1 MKKKLINVFKISMIL
16 MILFGI
22 SSVSY
27 AKEYTLD
34 EGTSDIGTKENP
46 LVISISDYETIVN
59 YSNFKLPFYYKMSS
73 DGGNWIGLYKVALDQ
88 EKKRVIFTLDSA
100 RSSTGSEGDCYYVS
114 PGDRKTG
121 INYLQSG
128 AILDDNA
135 VIDGQLHVYPV
146 YTIKEIQNYGKSW
159 GKDKIKTVILGNAYD
174 DIALGVNTKKYVFVS
189 ENHSVTELMKRSSK
203 QNLRRINPRLDNG
216 SNIFYGRET
225 PTITY
230 AFYGVSSEVLDDNET
245 NAIEK
250 LITKVG
256 ISLGDAFLGFIRKL
270 KGGWL
275 SIDVLIF
282 NQYKPTIIDFF
293 GTSSSSGMYT
303 STMQNIINF
312 WFKTFSRFAQV
323 ILIITLPVLGIRAML
338 FAGTPNQKKL
348 TGLLSGWVVAVAFMF
363 FGPYIMKYTIQINDA
378 LVSAIRKQSKY
389 SMASVYNLDFLDKY
403 QEGEDSETSM
413 LDKLNKVRE
422 TVAAEAQEEYN
433 NLQEELSNYKTAL
446 QTAQDN
452 FSNSIAGE
460 KLFQKYKD
468 AMEERIASG
477 GPFRRLSDD
486 EIWEMVRNGNMLR
499 IGRKGTTLKQ
509 PISGNPDIA
518 IRQIESYI
526 NSNGCSPSDIQI
538 YYNSEILGNG
548 KDSSSGLPDLGVIRP
563 PLGFPLGSIPDLPAT
578 DITDAAVSHL
588 EAKERYDQTSERLTE
603 LEKAIEIE
611 QKGLD
616 LMGIM
621 RERAGQTFRFVYLLI
636 WFLLIYQM
644 VLMLFLYYKRLITIA
659 ALIAIYPLT
668 IMMYGVEKA
677 MGIDKP
683 RALKTWMTE
692 YIVNVFI
699 QTAHALLYVT
709 LVEGGLSIYEND
721 PDNWLLFVF
730 AVMALSPLESIIKAI
745 IGFKAASTIATLK
758 ATSQDVTAKAKAA
771 NDARK
776 VGENTS
782 KDIDKKAENKE
793 KQIEKKQKRQDRN
806 AQRRLNNAMAAGKIG
821 AQNRYNSRDRRL
833 NGWDDE
839 KGRHHA
845 GIRERNR
852 KIRKLKTYAKK
863 GVMRFRNAAAA
874 TGVIS
879 SGIAGGGTAG
889 DFQNGVT
896 LATTIAG
903 TRKASSANA
912 SGSTSATKRQPKRG
926 GNTSSN
932 RAAQNAR
939 NAASAAEQGNG
950 GTTAQSSTPPVQT
963 PTSSTQANSTQSRGS
978 VTPERIAD
986 HERLAGAFSD
996 GLSQRRASNT
1006 TNVNTNDSYSYK
1018 INNPNE

>member
-34 EGTSDIGTKENP
+34 ENTSDVGTKENP
-46 LVISISDYETIVN
+46 LIISIGDYETIVS

-73 DGGNWIGLYKVALDQ
+73 DGDNWIGLYKIALDQ
-88 EKKRVIFTLDSA
+88 ERKRVIFTLDSA
-100 RSSTGSEGDCYYVS
+100 RSSTGSEGDCYYAS

-121 INYLQSG
+121 VNYLQSG

-135 VIDGQLHVYPV
+135 VVNGQIHIYPV

-189 ENHSVTELMKRSSK
+189 ENHTVKELMKMSSK
-203 QNLRRINPRLDNG
+203 QNSRRVNPSLDNG
-216 SNIFYGRET
+216 SRITYGNNET

-256 ISLGDAFLGFIRKL
+256 ISLGDAFLRFIRKL

-282 NQYKPTIIDFF
+282 NQYKPTIVDFF

-303 STMQNIINF
+303 SAMQNIINF

-323 ILIITLPVLGIRAML
+323 ILLITLPILGIRAML
-338 FAGTPNQKKL
+338 FAGTPKQKNL

-389 SMASVYNLDFLDKY
+389 SMASVYNLDFLDQY
-403 QEGEDSETSM
+403 QEGEDSKTSM
-413 LDKLNKVRE
+413 IDKLNKARD

-433 NLQEELSNYKTAL
+433 NLQEGLSEYRAAL
-446 QTAQDN
+446 QTAQDK

-468 AMEERIASG
+468 AMEERLASG
-477 GPFRRLSDD
+477 GPYRRLSDD
-486 EIWEMVRNGNMLR
+486 EIWEMVRNDGVLR
-499 IGRKGTTLKQ
+499 IGRTGTNLKI

-518 IRQIESYI
+518 IRQIESYVS
-526 NSNGCSPSDIQI
+526 SNGCSPSDIQI
-538 YYNSEILGNG
+538 YYNSEILSNN
-548 KDSSSGLPDLGVIRP
+548 KNSSSGLPDLGVIRP

-578 DITDAAVSHL
+578 DITEAAVAHL
-588 EAKERYDQTSERLTE
+588 EAKEKYDQTNEKLAE

-621 RERAGQTFRFVYLLI
+621 RERAGETFRFVYLLI

-683 RALKTWMTE
+683 KALKTWMTE

-730 AVMALSPLESIIKAI
+730 AVMALSPLESIVKAI

-758 ATSQDVTAKAKAA
+758 STSQDVTAKAKAA

-793 KQIEKKQKRQDRN
+793 KRIEKKQKRQDRN
-806 AQRRLNNAMAAGKIG
+806 AQRRLNNGIAAGRTG
-821 AQNRYNSRDRRL
+821 SQNRYNLRDRRL

-845 GIRERNR
+845 GMRERNR

-903 TRKASSANA
+903 TRKASS
-912 SGSTSATKRQPKRG
+912 GSTSATKKQPKLG

-950 GTTAQSSTPPVQT
+950 GTTAQSSTAPVQN
-963 PTSSTQANSTQSRGS
+963 PNPSTQNNATQSRES

-1006 TNVNTNDSYSYK
+1006 TNVNANDSYTYK

>member
-46 LVISISDYETIVN
+46 LVINISDYETIVN

-135 VIDGQLHVYPV
+135 VIDGQAHVYPV

-174 DIALGVNTKKYVFVS
+174 DIALGVNTKKYVFVA
-189 ENHSVTELMKRSSK
+189 ENHSVTELMKKSSK
-203 QNLRRINPRLDNG
+203 QNSRRVNPCLDNG
-216 SNIFYGRET
+216 SNISYGSET

-338 FAGTPNQKKL
+338 FAGTPKQKNL

-378 LVSAIRKQSKY
+378 LVAAIRKQSKY

-477 GPFRRLSDD
+477 GPYRRLSDD
-486 EIWEMVRNGNMLR
+486 EIWEMVKNGSILR
-499 IGRKGTTLKQ
+499 IGTKGTTLKM

-548 KDSSSGLPDLGVIRP
+548 KDSSSGLPDLGVNRP
-563 PLGFPLGSIPDLPAT
+563 PLGFPVGSVPDLPAT

-588 EAKERYDQTSERLTE
+588 EAKERYDQASEKLTE

-806 AQRRLNNAMAAGKIG
+806 AQRRLNNGIAAGRIG

-839 KGRHHA
+839 NGKHHA

-863 GVMRFRNAAAA
+863 GAMRFRNVAAAA
-874 TGVIS
+874 GVIS
-879 SGIAGGGTAG
+879 SGIAGGGNAA

-903 TRKASSANA
+903 TRKASS
-912 SGSTSATKRQPKRG
+912 GSTSATKKQPKMG

-939 NAASAAEQGNG
+939 NAASVAEQGNG
-950 GTTAQSSTPPVQT
+950 GTTAQSSTAPVQN
-963 PTSSTQANSTQSRGS
+963 PSPSTQNNATQSREN

-1006 TNVNTNDSYSYK
+1006 TNVNANDSYSYK

>member
-46 LVISISDYETIVN
+46 LVINISDYETIVN

-159 GKDKIKTVILGNAYD
+159 GRDKIKTVILGNAYD

-203 QNLRRINPRLDNG
+203 QNSRRINPRLDNG

-518 IRQIESYI
+518 ILQIESYI

-793 KQIEKKQKRQDRN
+793 KRIEKKQKRQDRN
-806 AQRRLNNAMAAGKIG
+806 AQRRLNNGIAAGRTG
-821 AQNRYNSRDRRL
+821 SQNRYNLRDRRL

>member
-46 LVISISDYETIVN
+46 LVINISDYETIVN

-203 QNLRRINPRLDNG
+203 QNSRRINPRLDNG

-509 PISGNPDIA
+509 PI
-518 IRQIESYI
+518 
-526 NSNGCSPSDIQI
+526 
-538 YYNSEILGNG
+538 
-548 KDSSSGLPDLGVIRP
+548 
-563 PLGFPLGSIPDLPAT
+563 T
-578 DITDAAVSHL
+578 
-588 EAKERYDQTSERLTE
+588 
-603 LEKAIEIE
+603 
-611 QKGLD
+611 
-616 LMGIM
+616 
-621 RERAGQTFRFVYLLI
+621 
-636 WFLLIYQM
+636 
-644 VLMLFLYYKRLITIA
+644 
-659 ALIAIYPLT
+659 
-668 IMMYGVEKA
+668 
-677 MGIDKP
+677 
-683 RALKTWMTE
+683 
-692 YIVNVFI
+692 
-699 QTAHALLYVT
+699 
-709 LVEGGLSIYEND
+709 
-721 PDNWLLFVF
+721 
-730 AVMALSPLESIIKAI
+730 
-745 IGFKAASTIATLK
+745 
-758 ATSQDVTAKAKAA
+758 
-771 NDARK
+771 
-776 VGENTS
+776 
-782 KDIDKKAENKE
+782 
-793 KQIEKKQKRQDRN
+793 
-806 AQRRLNNAMAAGKIG
+806 
-821 AQNRYNSRDRRL
+821 
-833 NGWDDE
+833 
-839 KGRHHA
+839 
-845 GIRERNR
+845 
-852 KIRKLKTYAKK
+852 
-863 GVMRFRNAAAA
+863 
-874 TGVIS
+874 
-879 SGIAGGGTAG
+879 
-889 DFQNGVT
+889 
-896 LATTIAG
+896 
-903 TRKASSANA
+903 
-912 SGSTSATKRQPKRG
+912 
-926 GNTSSN
+926 
-932 RAAQNAR
+932 
-939 NAASAAEQGNG
+939 
-950 GTTAQSSTPPVQT
+950 
-963 PTSSTQANSTQSRGS
+963 
-978 VTPERIAD
+978 
-986 HERLAGAFSD
+986 
-996 GLSQRRASNT
+996 
-1006 TNVNTNDSYSYK
+1006 
-1018 INNPNE
+1018 

>member
-1 MKKKLINVFKISMIL
+1 MKKKLINVLKISMIL

-34 EGTSDIGTKENP
+34 ESTSDLGTKENP
-46 LVISISDYETIVN
+46 LIISIGDYETIVN

-73 DGGNWIGLYKVALDQ
+73 DGANWIGLYKVALDQ

-100 RSSTGSEGDCYYVS
+100 RSSTGSEGDCYYAS

-135 VIDGQLHVYPV
+135 IVNGQLHIYPV
-146 YTIKEIQNYGKSW
+146 YTIKEIQNYGKSF
-159 GKDKIKTVILGNAYD
+159 GKDKTKTVILGNAYD

-189 ENHSVTELMKRSSK
+189 ENHTVTELMRMSSK
-203 QNLRRINPRLDNG
+203 QNSRSVNPSLDNG
-216 SNIFYGRET
+216 YWITYGNET

-230 AFYGVSSEVLDDNET
+230 AFYGVSSEVLDDNEA

-256 ISLGDAFLGFIRKL
+256 ISLGDAFLGFMRKL

-338 FAGTPNQKKL
+338 FAGTPEQKSL

-378 LVSAIRKQSKY
+378 LVATIRKQSKY

-413 LDKLNKVRE
+413 LDKLNKVRD

-433 NLQEELSNYKTAL
+433 NLQEELSKYETAL
-446 QTAQDN
+446 QTAQNN
-452 FSNSIAGE
+452 FINSIAGE

-477 GPFRRLSDD
+477 GPYRRLSDD
-486 EIWEMVRNGNMLR
+486 EIWEMVRNGGILK
-499 IGRKGTTLKQ
+499 IGRKGTTLKL
-509 PISGNPDIA
+509 PISGNSDIA
-518 IRQIESYI
+518 MQQVENYI

-538 YYNSEILGNG
+538 YYNSEMLSGG
-548 KDSSSGLPDLGVIRP
+548 KTSSSDMFFTMGSVPDLI
-563 PLGFPLGSIPDLPAT
+563 AT
-578 DITDAAVSHL
+578 DITNAAVSHL
-588 EAKERYDQTSERLTE
+588 EAKERYDQANEKLTE

-659 ALIAIYPLT
+659 ALITIYPLT

-683 RALKTWMTE
+683 KALKTWMTE

-730 AVMALSPLESIIKAI
+730 AVMALSPLESIVKAI

-758 ATSQDVTAKAKAA
+758 STSQDVTAKAKAA
-771 NDARK
+771 NDTRK
-776 VGENTS
+776 IGEST

-793 KQIEKKQKRQDRN
+793 KRIEKKQKRQDRN
-806 AQRRLNNAMAAGKIG
+806 AQRRLNNGIVAGRKG
-821 AQNRYNSRDRRL
+821 AQNRYNLRDRRL
-833 NGWDDE
+833 NGWVDE
-839 KGRHHA
+839 KGKHHA

-863 GVMRFRNAAAA
+863 GAMMFRNAAAV

-903 TRKASSANA
+903 TKKASSANA
-912 SGSTSATKRQPKRG
+912 SGSTSATKKQPKSG

-932 RAAQNAR
+932 MAAQNAR

-950 GTTAQSSTPPVQT
+950 GTTALSSTPPAQT
-963 PTSSTQANSTQSRGS
+963 PSPATQADSTQSRGS
-978 VTPERIAD
+978 VTPEKIAG
-986 HERLAGAFSD
+986 HEKLAGAFSD

-1006 TNVNTNDSYSYK
+1006 ANVNTANVDTNDSYTYK

>member
-1 MKKKLINVFKISMIL
+1 MKKKKFINIFIISMIL

-34 EGTSDIGTKENP
+34 ESTSDIGTQKNP
-46 LVISISDYETIVN
+46 LVISIGDYETIVN

-73 DGGNWIGLYKVALDQ
+73 DGSNWIGLYKVALDQ

-100 RSSTGSEGDCYYVS
+100 RSNTGSEGDCYYAS

-121 INYLQSG
+121 VNYLQSG

-135 VIDGQLHVYPV
+135 VIDGQIHVYPV
-146 YTIKEIQNYGKSW
+146 YTIKEIQNYGTSW
-159 GKDKIKTVILGNAYD
+159 GKEKIKTVILGNAYD
-174 DIALGVNTKKYVFVS
+174 DIALGVNTKKYVFVA
-189 ENHSVTELMKRSSK
+189 ENHSVTELMRRSSK
-203 QNLRRINPRLDNG
+203 QTSRRVNPCLDNG
-216 SNIFYGRET
+216 SNISYGNET

-230 AFYGVSSEVLDDNET
+230 AFYGVSSEVLDDNEA

-338 FAGTPNQKKL
+338 FAGTPKQKNL

-378 LVSAIRKQSKY
+378 LVSTIRKQSKY
-389 SMASVYNLDFLDKY
+389 SMASVYNLDFLDQY

-422 TVAAEAQEEYN
+422 TVAEEAQEEYQ
-433 NLQEELSNYKTAL
+433 NLQEELSKYETAL
-446 QTAQDN
+446 QTAQNN
-452 FSNSIAGE
+452 FTNSIAGE
-460 KLFQKYKD
+460 KLFQMYKD
-468 AMEERIASG
+468 AMEDRIASG
-477 GPFRRLSDD
+477 GPYRRLSDD
-486 EIWEMVRNGNMLR
+486 EIWTMVKNNGSMLK
-499 IGRKGTTLKQ
+499 IGRKGTTATL
-509 PISGNPDIA
+509 PISGNPDVA
-518 IRQIESYI
+518 KRQIESYI
-526 NSNGCSPSDIQI
+526 NSTGCSPSDIQI
-538 YYNSEILGNG
+538 YYNLDVLNDG
-548 KDSSSGLPDLGVIRP
+548 KNPSSGLPDLGSNRL
-563 PLGFPLGSIPDLPAT
+563 PLNLPTFAKPNLPAT
-578 DITDAAVSHL
+578 DITDAAIAHL
-588 EAKERYDQTSERLTE
+588 EAKERYDQASEKLAE

-730 AVMALSPLESIIKAI
+730 AVMALAPLESIIKAI

-776 VGENTS
+776 VGEDTS
-782 KDIDKKAENKE
+782 KNIDKKAENKE

-806 AQRRLNNAMAAGKIG
+806 AQRRLNNAMAAGRIG

-839 KGRHHA
+839 NGKHHA

-852 KIRKLKTYAKK
+852 KIRKIKTFAKK
-863 GVMRFRNAAAA
+863 GAMRFRNAAAA

-879 SGIAGGGTAG
+879 SGIAGGGNAA

-903 TRKASSANA
+903 TRKASSG
-912 SGSTSATKRQPKRG
+912 SGSASSAKRLSRKG

-939 NAASAAEQGNG
+939 NAANVAEQGNG
-950 GTTAQSSTPPVQT
+950 GAAVQSSIPPVQ
-963 PTSSTQANSTQSRGS
+963 SQNLSQQNNGTQSNRA

-1006 TNVNTNDSYSYK
+1006 NVNTNDSYTYK
-1018 INNPNE
+1018 INDPNG